1 MQLFPNHT
9 SVEAFSGKAI
19 KGVLK
24 CWEQSIKFI
33 YTLKLAF
40 FFGCNFFFFGPKCKF
55 FLGAVSPTKA
65 FLGIF
70 LRKITQKK
78 KAGFLDQIRQI

>member
-33 YTLKLAF
+33 YTLNLAF
-40 FFGCNFFFFGPKCKF
+40 FFGCKNFFFWPKMQI

-65 FLGIF
+65 FLGFF
-70 LRKITQKK
+70 LRKITQK
-78 KAGFLDQIRQI
+78 